1 MSAKTEKKSIPARRN
16 SSSINRNNP
25 GLFFNRE
32 LSWIQFNYRV
42 LEEAGRKDNPL
53 LERLKFIAIAES
65 NMQEFFMVRVAGL
78 KQVVASSV
86 NEVQLDGHTAEETLK
101 QIHKEAHNMVA
112 LKYDLLKEITISLA
126 EEGIVIVTDPET
138 LQQHERE
145 FIRDYFNKELFRVL
159 TPLAIDP
166 SHPFPRILNGRLNLA
181 VTLKR

>member
-1 MSAKTEKKSIPARRN
+1 MTATSPKKSIPARRN

-25 GLFFNRE
+25 NLFFNRE

-42 LEEAGRKDNPL
+42 LEEAARKDNPH

-86 NEVQLDGHTAEETLK
+86 NEVQLDGRTAEETLHE
-101 QIHKEAHNMVA
+101 IHKEAHAMVA
-112 LKYDLLKEITISLA
+112 LKYNLLEEITEALA
-126 EEGIVIVTDPET
+126 REGIVI
-138 LQQHERE
+138 LQEGSELKQHERE
-145 FIRDYFNKELFRVL
+145 FVQDFFNKELFRVL

-166 SHPFPRILNGRLNLA
+166 SHPF
-181 VTLKR
+181 